1 MTRVR
6 APLAAALLVVAVA
19 PVTLG
24 ARQLV
29 EPLAAIDGAS
39 PEQVERALAEVY
51 PALVNIT
58 AVSRHFADGRAVRF
72 PTAGSGV
79 IVSAQGHVL
88 TNYHVA
94 GETTRIRCTL
104 TSGEV
109 LDADVV
115 AHDPLTDLSVL
126 RLRPAAGETKLP
138 PLQPARLDEEVELA
152 VGDPVLAMG
161 NPFALSSSVTLGI
174 VSNPRRVFTDF
185 AGSEMSEMDL
195 GAGET
200 TGLFTQWIQHD
211 ALILPGN
218 SGGPLVDL
226 EGRVVGI
233 NELGGGG
240 IGFAIPARVAAD
252 VLRRAI
258 AGGAI
263 RRGDLGFQ
271 VLPVAKMGRS
281 AGALVSAVLPG
292 GPAAAAGLA
301 PGDVLLRLAGEPV
314 SVLFFEQVPELYR
327 RVADLPIGRP
337 VRLEVERSGAKL
349 ELDATVAQLEP
360 ARGEEREV
368 RRLGLTAQEITGP
381 MALAREL
388 RVREGLLVTGI
399 RPGQP
404 AAGARPQLAPGDVLV
419 AVGGAPVHD
428 LEELERAV
436 AAAEGPDLLLDVWRG
451 DERLLAIAQL
461 PRDRAGRSGGELPKA
476 WLGVRVQV
484 LTPELVAALGLA
496 DARGFRVTEI
506 YPWTEA
512 ARAGLEVGDLVVALD
527 GEPLEASRPQD
538 AEELRRLVEDRPIGE
553 TARLGVVRAGAPSEI
568 EVRLEPQPAGTD
580 QAARSRQEE
589 FEFSVRELLFLDRI
603 EENWERDEQ
612 GVVVTD
618 VVSGGWAHMA
628 GLRTRDLIV
637 RIDGEPIADVAAF
650 DAAIAR
656 VLAERPPVVVIFL
669 RRGARTHFVFL
680 EPEWSELEEGT
691 GGEKR

>member
-1 MTRVR
+1 MR
-6 APLAAALLVVAVA
+6 ARRGSLAARLVAAAALLALPAAGQV
-19 PVTLG
+19 
-24 ARQLV
+24 V
-29 EPLAAIDGAS
+29 EPLAAVDGAS

-58 AVSRHFADGRAVRF
+58 AVSRHFNDGRAVRF

-79 IVSAQGHVL
+79 IVSPQGHVL

-104 TSGEV
+104 TTGEV

-126 RLRPAAGETKLP
+126 RLRPAAGAVGLP
-138 PLQPARLDEEVELA
+138 PLRPARLDEEVELS

-258 AGGAI
+258 AEGEI

-271 VLPVAKMGRS
+271 VLPVAKMGRA
-281 AGALVSAVLPG
+281 AGALVSAVAPQ

-301 PGDVLLRLAGEPV
+301 PGDLLLRLAGEPV
-314 SVLFFEQVPELYR
+314 TVLFFEQVPELYR
-327 RVADLPIGRP
+327 RVADLPLGAP
-337 VRLEVERSGAKL
+337 VRLEVERSGTRL
-349 ELDATVAQLEP
+349 ELEATVAQLEP
-360 ARGEEREV
+360 ARGREREI

-381 MALAREL
+381 MVLAREL

-419 AVGGAPVHD
+419 AVAGAPVRELD
-428 LEELERAV
+428 ELERAV
-436 AAAEGPDLLLDVWRG
+436 AGAEGPELLLELWRG
-451 DERLLAIAQL
+451 DERLLSIAQL
-461 PRDRAGRSGGELPKA
+461 PRERAGRSGGELPKA
-476 WLGVRVQV
+476 WLGVRAQV
-484 LTPELVAALGLA
+484 LTPELAGAIGLPST
-496 DARGFRVTEI
+496 RGFRITEV

-512 ARAGLEVGDLVVALD
+512 ARAGLAVGDLVVAVD
-527 GEPLEASRPQD
+527 GELLEASRPQD
-538 AEELRRLVEDRPIGE
+538 AEELRRLVEERPIGE
-553 TARLGVVRAGAPSEI
+553 SVSLTVLRGGATSELA
-568 EVRLEPQPAGTD
+568 VRLEAQPAGAD

-603 EENWERDEQ
+603 EENWERDEK

-637 RIDGEPIADVAAF
+637 RIDGLPIPDVAAF

-656 VLAERPPVVVIFL
+656 VLEERPEVVVLFL

-680 EPEWSELEEGT
+680 EPEWSELEASPA
-691 GGEKR
+691 GGER

>member
-1 MTRVR
+1 LSVR
-6 APLAAALLVVAVA
+6 RGAILLLASLAGAAPVVAQPALAAPEATSDDA
-19 PVTLG
+19 TS
-24 ARQLV
+24 ARV
-29 EPLAAIDGAS
+29 ESALAA
-39 PEQVERALAEVY
+39 VY

-58 AVSRHFADGRAVRF
+58 AVSRQFSDGRAVRF

-126 RLRPAAGETKLP
+126 RLRPAAGATALP
-138 PLQPARLDEEVELA
+138 PLSPARLDEEVELS

-174 VSNPRRVFTDF
+174 VSNPKRVFTDF
-185 AGSEMSEMDL
+185 AGSEMSEMEL

-226 EGRVVGI
+226 DGRVVGI

-240 IGFAIPARVAAD
+240 IGFAIPARVAGN
-252 VLRRAI
+252 VLRHAI
-258 AGGAI
+258 ADGEV
-263 RRGDLGFQ
+263 RRGDLGFL
-271 VLPVAKMGRS
+271 VLPVAKTGRTK
-281 AGALVSAVLPG
+281 GALVSAVWPG
-292 GPAAAAGLA
+292 SPAVKAGLK
-301 PGDVLLRLAGEPV
+301 PGDIVLRLAGEPV
-314 SVLFFEQVPELYR
+314 AVLFFEQVPDLYR
-327 RVADLPIGRP
+327 RIADLPIGSD
-337 VRLEVERSGAKL
+337 VELAVERAGAPL
-349 ELDATVAQLEP
+349 ALRATVTELEP
-360 ARGEEREV
+360 ARGEEREL
-368 RRLGLTAQEITGP
+368 RRLGISAQEITGP

-388 RVREGLLVTGI
+388 RVRDGLLVTGI

-404 AAGARPQLAPGDVLV
+404 AAGARPQINPGDVVV
-419 AVGGAPVHD
+419 AVDDAPVRS
-428 LEELERAV
+428 LVELERAL
-436 AAAEGPDLLLDVWRG
+436 AAAGPELLIELWRG
-451 DERLLAIAQL
+451 DERLLSIARL
-461 PRDRAGRSGGELPKA
+461 PDERNGRSGGELPKA
-476 WLGVRVQV
+476 WLGVRTQV
-484 LTPELVAALGLA
+484 VTAELAEAIGLPGTS
-496 DARGFRVTEI
+496 GFRITEV
-506 YPWTEA
+506 YPFTA
-512 ARAGLEVGDLVVALD
+512 AASAGLEVGDLVLAID

-538 AEELRRLVEDRPIGE
+538 AEELRRIVEERPIGE
-553 TARLGVVRAGAPSEI
+553 LARFGLLRAGAPVEVA
-568 EVRLEPQPAGTD
+568 VRLEAQPEGAD
-580 QAARSRQEE
+580 QARRSRQEE
-589 FEFSVRELLFLDRI
+589 FEFAVRDLLFLDRV
-603 EENWERDEQ
+603 EENWSLDQR

-637 RIDGEPIADVAAF
+637 RIDSTPITDVPSFEAA
-650 DAAIAR
+650 
-656 VLAERPPVVVIFL
+656 LAQTLIERPAVVTFFL

-680 EPEWSELEEGT
+680 EPEWAEVDPEPEGS
-691 GGEKR
+691 R